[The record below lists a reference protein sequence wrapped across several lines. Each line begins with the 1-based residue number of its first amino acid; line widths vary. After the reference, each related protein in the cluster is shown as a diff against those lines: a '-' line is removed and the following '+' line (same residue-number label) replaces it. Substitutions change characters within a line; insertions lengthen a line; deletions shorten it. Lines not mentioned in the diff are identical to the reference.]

1 MRMTSQEIF
10 AILDDEAR
18 NFVFPML
25 DNGYVYPAAARL
37 SLYRSDTDWAL
48 VFETFGYSPRGG
60 EPDCMITTFA
70 SRPGGRKTP
79 QQFHSEEAHSAYL
92 EQHRYCE
99 QSFVHPIAD
108 TSIYSEDYDEFVVP
122 AATSVRLRGQT
133 IALPQVQDLAAAGI
147 EQRGDRLRVVELA
160 RYLAHHHRDLVLAT
174 EAERTAHLPEGVDL
188 IGTFDDWYH
197 PDLVNEEW
205 PSATPSF
212 RAIAALLAH
221 EPADEAAIT
230 AGGNTHWTNWPGG
243 GSL

>member
-1 MRMTSQEIF
+1 MTSQKIL
-10 AILDDEAR
+10 AILDEEAR

-25 DNGYVYPAAARL
+25 DNGYIYPAAARL
-37 SLYRSDTDWAL
+37 SLYRSDSDWAL
-48 VFETFGYSPRGG
+48 VFETFEYSPRAG

-79 QQFHSEEAHSAYL
+79 QQFHPEEAYSAYL
-92 EQHRYCE
+92 EQQRYCE
-99 QSFVHPIAD
+99 QNFVHPITD
-108 TSIYSEDYDEFVVP
+108 TSIYSEDYDEFVVSG
-122 AATSVRLRGQT
+122 ATSVRLRGQT
-133 IALPQVQDLAAAGI
+133 IALPQKQDLAAAGI

-160 RYLAHHHRDLVLAT
+160 RYLAYHHRDLVLAT

-205 PSATPSF
+205 PSATSSF
-212 RAIAALLAH
+212 RAIAAILAH
-221 EPADEAAIT
+221 ESADEAAIA
-230 AGGNTHWTNWPGG
+230 AGGNTHWKNWPAG